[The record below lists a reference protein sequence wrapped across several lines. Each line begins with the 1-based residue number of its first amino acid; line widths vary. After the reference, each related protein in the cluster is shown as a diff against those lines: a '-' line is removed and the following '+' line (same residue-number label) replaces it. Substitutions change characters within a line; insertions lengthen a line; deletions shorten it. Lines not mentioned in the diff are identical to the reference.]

1 VDKFELEDHRTKP
14 FAEALSQLG
23 LSRKVLLVDDS
34 GNAHLVLASRNLP
47 EVTLI
52 TNLGVTPYQV
62 LDAHHVVFTRAA
74 IQGLDEALAK

>member
-1 VDKFELEDHRTKP
+1 LH
-14 FAEALSQLG
+14 QLG